1 MRCGNIAAF
10 IRYIIYNN
18 NLARQSYLFYF
29 CYLIAVEIVANT
41 VICQKSDFI
50 TSVFNT
56 LNFTQ

>member
-1 MRCGNIAAF
+1 METLQHLLEL
-10 IRYIIYNN
+10 YIYN

-50 TSVFNT
+50 TLVFNT